1 MHARIPQPSADLPF
15 PGYAPLDI
23 ANEPPPHDLPAH
35 DALSHDP
42 FPAGPFS
49 PRMVWSADDLVQAVR
64 LPLHREAFAPS
75 ANDARLHRPRRTLR
89 FAATPALAPRFR
101 VGG

>member
-1 MHARIPQPSADLPF
+1 MHAQPPLSCRSADPS
-15 PGYAPLDI
+15 PSCDAPLDT
-23 ANEPPPHDLPAH
+23 A
-35 DALSHDP
+35 HDP
-42 FPAGPFS
+42 FPCGPFS
-49 PRMVWSADDLVQAVR
+49 PRMVWSADDLVEAVR
-64 LPLHREAFAPS
+64 LPLHCEAFAPS